1 MKGKMKVNICSLGDP
16 TMPSTWSGTPFNL
29 YSELVKLGILA
40 NAFDS
45 ASPITK
51 VISKISIDSRRG
63 ICRYLNAGKVKIQ
76 TKKSDSNLTLH
87 TGTLDLPFYNFPRS
101 QKHYLFCDST
111 WDLWSKYAAS
121 ASRYSKRMLQNIDKL
136 ESESYHQ
143 VEHIFPIS
151 EYVKNNLVEHYGI
164 KPSKITVVGTGLG
177 VIKPYYGVKNYS
189 NGKILFAAKGRFEDK
204 GGSLVLEAFKIALKN
219 NPALEL
225 NIVGQNE
232 YTKNIL
238 LPNVKTYG
246 FLSVEELQKL
256 FNESSLFLMPAINE
270 PWGLV
275 YLEALACRMPIVG
288 FNRNSFPEISGN
300 GKYGFILNELQPE
313 KLAEILVNA
322 FSDSEKLSEMGNI
335 GQKYCVDKFSWS
347 NTVNKIIKVI
357 EEDTQ
362 K

>member
-1 MKGKMKVNICSLGDP
+1 MKVNICSLGDP
-16 TMPSTWSGTPFNL
+16 ASPANDSGTPFNL
-29 YSELVKLGILA
+29 YSELLKSGFLGS
-40 NAFDS
+40 AFHS
-45 ASPITK
+45 ASS
-51 VISKISIDSRRG
+51 ISMIMETLIDNRRSIA
-63 ICRYLNAGKVKIQ
+63 RYLNAARVKRE
-76 TKKSDSNLTLH
+76 TNKSDSNITLH
-87 TGTLDLPFYNFPRS
+87 TGTLDLPFYNFPKN

-111 WDLWSKYAAS
+111 WDLWSKYYV
-121 ASRYSKRMLQNIDKL
+121 RKNTYSKKALWHFEKL
-136 ESESYHQ
+136 ETLAYHQ

-246 FLSVEELQKL
+246 FLSVEELQKF

-322 FSDSEKLSEMGNI
+322 FSDPEKLSEMGNI